1 MRLNTGKTIRN
12 RYSWISLFLLT
23 VSAAFLF
30 IFMEWLFQVT
40 RVSFMSMVSFFRQI
54 EILLVT
60 GSLLACGCILLLAVL
75 AGLGALPWLRE
86 QRNFLV
92 GLGGLLPAGILVAL
106 SLLMLDNFTYTV
118 FRFGIVS
125 TAGVTRGLYAAGFIA
140 VVVLWY
146 RYILRKI
153 ANLSQGQPSQR
164 LQKRV
169 ACGLLAAMV
178 IFSSL
183 VLFDPDQVDLTA
195 GIGSQKAQKHP
206 NIIFITSDGLDA
218 THLSAYGYERQ
229 TTPFIDQLLSTSLVA
244 ENNFPN
250 VGRTAGSIMSI
261 YTGKLASVTRVLS
274 PTTVLRGVDAYQHLP
289 GLLHMQGY
297 FTEQIAYPYFV
308 DAYRLNMINAFD
320 IANGQTASVS
330 VYFKKISQYVP
341 YDYAYFLYDTAN
353 RLIDRLRHIFFQK
366 TMVNYF
372 EQLTQDEKSINDRQK
387 VDEIIELTR
396 TIKQPIFVHTHLMAT
411 HGDLF
416 FPKNKV
422 YSKNKIIEK
431 DDRWDPDSYDDIILE
446 FDGHIARVV
455 DWLKRHDLYDNTILI
470 IGSDHGQQFYSTK
483 RIPLIIHF
491 PNDEYAGRIQVNTQN
506 IDIAPTI
513 LDYLG
518 LDIPKYMQGQSL
530 LRLGNVQRPI
540 LAYNSAMDNDVEL
553 SSAQNVQALG
563 RNFYPFRFASLVY
576 CQRWYRLDLITRQWT
591 SGDVEGHTA
600 PCAVE
605 SLLTDEQV
613 FNLIIEDLEIN
624 DYNTDSLKNPAP
636 DFSP

>member
-1 MRLNTGKTIRN
+1 MRLNTGKTVQN

-23 VSAAFLF
+23 VSVAFLF

-60 GSLLACGCILLLAVL
+60 GSLLACGCTLLLAVL

-86 QRNFLV
+86 RRNSLV
-92 GLGGLLPAGILVAL
+92 GLGGLLPAGILAAL

-118 FRFGIVS
+118 LKFGIVS

-153 ANLSQGQPSQR
+153 AELSQGQPSQR

-169 ACGLLAAMV
+169 ACGLLAVMV

-183 VLFDPDQVDLTA
+183 VLFDPDQADLTA
-195 GIGSQKAQKHP
+195 GTGSQKAQKRP

-218 THLSAYGYERQ
+218 THLSAYGYERE

-289 GLLHMQGY
+289 GLLRLQGY
-297 FTEQIAYPYFV
+297 FTNQIAYPYFV

-320 IANGQTASVS
+320 VANGQTASVS
-330 VYFKKISQYVP
+330 IYFKKISQYVP

-353 RLIDRLRHIFFQK
+353 RLMDRLRHIFFQK

-387 VDEIIELTR
+387 VDEIIEITR
-396 TIKQPIFVHTHLMAT
+396 TIKQPIFIHAHLMAT

-416 FPKNKV
+416 FPKNQV
-422 YSKNKIIEK
+422 FSKGKSIGK
-431 DDRWDPDSYDDIILE
+431 DNPWDPDSYDDIILE

-530 LRLGNVQRPI
+530 LRLVNVQRPI

-553 SSAQNVQALG
+553 SSSQSVQALG
-563 RNFYPFRFASLVY
+563 RSFYPFRFASIVH
-576 CQRWYRLDLITRQWT
+576 CQRWYRLDMITRQWT

-600 PCAVE
+600 PCPVE
-605 SLLTDEQV
+605 DLLADEQA

-624 DYNTDSLKNPAP
+624 DYNTDSLKNPPP